1 MEFLNASENPWIV
14 YLVIPGLIIIARI
27 IDVSIGT
34 MRIILISKGM
44 RALAGFL
51 GFAESLV
58 WLTATVQIMQNLDS
72 VYNYLAYAGGF
83 GFGTY
88 IGVVLEGKISLGKV
102 IVRIITRR
110 DNTELVSA
118 LNGRNYSMTQVDA
131 QGRYGKVSI
140 LFLALDRKQIP
151 PLIRLINQYNP
162 RAFYT
167 IEDIR
172 HVNTAVPNGKP
183 KKPFM
188 KYTGLKKAFM
198 QRK

>member
-1 MEFLNASENPWIV
+1 ML
-14 YLVIPGLIIIARI
+14 ARI

-44 RALAGFL
+44 RVLAGFL

-58 WLTATVQIMQNLDS
+58 WLSATVQIMQNLDS
-72 VYNYLAYAGGF
+72 IYNYLAYAGGF

-88 IGVVLEGKISLGKV
+88 VGVLLEGKISLGKV

-110 DNTELVSA
+110 DNTELVSV
-118 LNGRNYSMTQVDA
+118 LNGRDYSMTQVDA

-140 LFLALDRKQIP
+140 LFLVLDRKQIP
-151 PLIRLINQYNP
+151 TLIKLINQYNP

-172 HVNTAVPNGKP
+172 HVNTAIPSGKP

-188 KYTGLKKAFM
+188 RKIGLRKAFM
-198 QRK
+198 HRK